1 MKSFPPFVLLGV
13 LVVSGGDM
21 SCNGGCCGGGSSGNG
36 GIAGGPG
43 VTDFFL
49 FDDSDNF
56 ARFFFGFTASS
67 LQNLMLRIMK

>member
-1 MKSFPPFVLLGV
+1 MSRNGGCCGGGS
-13 LVVSGGDM
+13 SG
-21 SCNGGCCGGGSSGNG
+21 NGGCCGGGSSGNG

>member
-1 MKSFPPFVLLGV
+1 
-13 LVVSGGDM
+13 M
-21 SCNGGCCGGGSSGNG
+21 SRNGGCYEGGSSGNG

-67 LQNLMLRIMK
+67 LQNSMFRSMKLLERKNAG